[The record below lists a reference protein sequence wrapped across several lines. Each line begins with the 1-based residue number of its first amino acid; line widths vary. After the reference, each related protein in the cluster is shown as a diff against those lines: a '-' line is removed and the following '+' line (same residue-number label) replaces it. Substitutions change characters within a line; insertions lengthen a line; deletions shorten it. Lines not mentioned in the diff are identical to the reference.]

1 MIRTDRSG
9 SIQSF
14 YVLILLAFLLGLT
27 GASAVFSRSMP
38 VRRVPLNDEVGLLDA
53 QTSQEVKRFSQLLY
67 RDHRSELAVLIIS
80 STNGQNAGQYA
91 EQVFNHW
98 GLGQAGVNNGMLILF
113 AMNDRR
119 VEIKPGIRYRNRF
132 SESFCTNLLNRYVV
146 PEMKAGRA
154 KDGVLAAV
162 REVAAEIRNFETS
175 GQSAAN
181 VGNSSAQTR
190 SGEHSST
197 GSGNYSSS
205 GSKNAVPVKP
215 LQTTGSSP
223 RPTRRGLGLPPLKAD
238 MVRLIIFGIIAL
250 VTCGGIYYFYQ
261 AYWFG
266 RLLMPVWMF
275 VILVMI
281 GGASAVGLVST
292 LPDFFQGGLD
302 VPFSGA
308 GGVAFLSFLWCASH
322 VCPRCNMYMSISTR
336 TLRSP
341 TYYSSGLG
349 EKTVHCESCGY
360 HKVSTYTISRRT
372 KSSSSRGGSRSSGGG
387 GRSSGGG
394 GGASW

>member
-1 MIRTDRSG
+1 MKRTERSG
-9 SIQSF
+9 ATRSF
-14 YVLILLAFLLGLT
+14 YVLMLLAFLLGLT

-38 VRRVPLNDEVGLLDA
+38 VRRVPLNDEIGLLDD
-53 QTSQEVKRFSQLLY
+53 QTAQEVKRFSQLLY

-162 REVAAEIRNFETS
+162 REVAAEMRSFETS
-175 GQSAAN
+175 GQSS
-181 VGNSSAQTR
+181 GNFGSPSGQTRPGEQSSA
-190 SGEHSST
+190 
-197 GSGNYSSS
+197 GSGNYSQS
-205 GSKNAVPVKP
+205 GSQNAAAKPV
-215 LQTTGSSP
+215 QTTSP
-223 RPTRRGLGLPPLKAD
+223 VQRPPRKGLGLPPVKAD
-238 MVRLIIFGIIAL
+238 SVRLIIFGIIAL
-250 VTCGGIYYFYQ
+250 VICGGMYYFYQ

-266 RLLMPVWMF
+266 RLLMPVWLF
-275 VILVMI
+275 VIVVLAGV
-281 GGASAVGLVST
+281 ASAVGLVST
-292 LPDFFQGGLD
+292 LPDFLQGGLD

-308 GGVAFLSFLWCASH
+308 GGIAFLSFLWCASH
-322 VCPRCNMYMSISTR
+322 VCPRCNMYMSVWTR

-360 HKVSTYTISRRT
+360 HNVSTYTISRRT
-372 KSSSSRGGSRSSGGG
+372 RSSSSGGSRSSGGG

>member
-1 MIRTDRSG
+1 MKKNDRG
-9 SIQSF
+9 GAVRSF
-14 YVLILLAFLLGLT
+14 YVLILLAILLGLT
-27 GASAVFSRSMP
+27 DASAVFALSMP
-38 VRRVPLNDEVGLLDA
+38 VRRVPLNDETGLLDT
-53 QTSQEVKRFSQLLY
+53 QTAREVKRFSQLLY
-67 RDHRSELAVLIIS
+67 RDHRSELAVLIIN
-80 STNGQNAGQYA
+80 STNGKNAGQYA

-119 VEIKPGIRYRNRF
+119 VEIKPGIRYRNHF

-154 KDGVLAAV
+154 KEGVLAAV
-162 REVAAEIRNFETS
+162 REVSAEIRSFETS

-181 VGNSSAQTR
+181 AGSPSGQTR
-190 SGEHSST
+190 PGEKPSNV
-197 GSGNYSSS
+197 SGNYSTS
-205 GSKNAVPVKP
+205 GNQKAAATKPV
-215 LQTTGSSP
+215 QTTGPTQRPP
-223 RPTRRGLGLPPLKAD
+223 RKGLGLPPLKAD

-250 VTCGGIYYFYQ
+250 ITCGGIYYFYQ

-266 RLLMPVWMF
+266 RLIIPVWLF
-275 VILVMI
+275 VIVVLA
-281 GGASAVGLVST
+281 GGASAVGLAST

-302 VPFSGA
+302 GPFSGA
-308 GGVAFLSFLWCASH
+308 GGIGFLSFLWCASH
-322 VCPRCNMYMSISTR
+322 VCPRCNKYMSVWKR

-341 TYYSSGLG
+341 TYYSTGLG
-349 EKTVHCESCGY
+349 EKTVHCDNCGY
-360 HKVSTYTISRRT
+360 HNVSTYTISRRT
-372 KSSSSRGGSRSSGGG
+372 RSSSGGGSRSSG

>member
-1 MIRTDRSG
+1 MKSDRNG
-9 SIQSF
+9 SIRSF

-27 GASAVFSRSMP
+27 GASAVFSGSMP
-38 VRRVPLNDEVGLLDA
+38 VRRVPLNDEIGLLDA
-53 QTSQEVKRFSQLLY
+53 QTAQEVKRFSQLLY

-162 REVAAEIRNFETS
+162 REVAAEIRSFETS
-175 GQSAAN
+175 GQSS
-181 VGNSSAQTR
+181 GNAGSPSGQTR
-190 SGEHSST
+190 PGEQSST
-197 GSGNYSSS
+197 GSGNYSQS
-205 GSKNAVPVKP
+205 GSQNAAPAKP
-215 LQTTGSSP
+215 LKTTAP
-223 RPTRRGLGLPPLKAD
+223 TQRPARKGLGLPPLKGD
-238 MVRLIIFGIIAL
+238 SVRLIIFAIIAL
-250 VTCGGIYYFYQ
+250 VVSGGIYYFYQ

-266 RLLMPVWMF
+266 RLLMPVWLF
-275 VILVMI
+275 VILILV
-281 GGASAVGLVST
+281 GGASAIGLVST

-308 GGVAFLSFLWCASH
+308 GGIAFLSFLWCASH
-322 VCPRCNMYMSISTR
+322 VCPRCNMYMSVWTR

-341 TYYSSGLG
+341 TYYSTGLG

-360 HKVSTYTISRRT
+360 HNVSTYTISRRT
-372 KSSSSRGGSRSSGGG
+372 RSSSSGGSRSSGGG